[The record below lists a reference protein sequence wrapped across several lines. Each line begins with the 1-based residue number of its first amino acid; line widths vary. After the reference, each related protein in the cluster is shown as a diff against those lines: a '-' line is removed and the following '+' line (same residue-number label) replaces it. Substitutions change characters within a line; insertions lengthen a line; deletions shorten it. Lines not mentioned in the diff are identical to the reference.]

1 MKVLEK
7 LRGKKIGLYIR
18 EEESE
23 ENLSTGYGRL
33 QWLKYEL
40 EEHEGGLEF
49 YIDDKD
55 SELIMDYLWD
65 DIDDGYIDVVLLW
78 SIRDVDLFHI
88 NMLVRLCNEKD
99 IPIVSFCESGERL
112 NEIIK
117 ELIMENQRSCNTN
130 LEYF

>member
-1 MKVLEK
+1 MKALEK
-7 LRGKKIGLYIR
+7 LRGKSIGLYIR
-18 EEESE
+18 EEDSG

-49 YIDDKD
+49 YIDEKD
-55 SELIMDYLWD
+55 SELIMDGLFD
-65 DIDDGYIDVVLLW
+65 DIDDEYIEVILLW
-78 SIRDVDLFHI
+78 SIRDVDSFHI
-88 NMLVRLCNEKD
+88 KMLVHLCNERD
-99 IPIVSFCESGERL
+99 IPIVSFCESDERL

-117 ELIMENQRSCNTN
+117 ELIMENERSCNTN